1 MKIKLLIIAL
11 FTVLFC
17 ATLQAQ
23 PADEIIRKNL
33 INLSIPNE
41 NIKTFAFDLTIS
53 TSGRSYV
60 SQIRYDNGNMAFN
73 CFDADKTPLLV
84 ARNGNVLYNDALNS
98 RVCLLR
104 KNIVIAKVVCEDNQM
119 QANINFHQ
127 PNDEEKENTIKVD
140 FLALAEQALSNM
152 RTSKENGIITIFGES
167 AQKSIITSVIKPGD
181 FFPLKKFSIS
191 SDDFTVSFDNI
202 RVNDEVDKNNFI
214 YPEKEIS
221 RSNIQL
227 ADLTEEI
234 NGLFSFGMLQQ
245 VIYSIMARS
254 AFEDKEMQEKL
265 EEILN
270 LKGKLDWSKIKASD
284 VMKSARLRNLFKA
297 F

>member
-23 PADEIIRKNL
+23 PADEILRKNL
-33 INLSIPNE
+33 TNLSIPNE
-41 NIKTFAFDLTIS
+41 HIKTFAVDLTIS
-53 TSGRSYV
+53 SSGSNYV

-84 ARNGNVLYNDALNS
+84 IRNENVLFNDALNS
-98 RVCLLR
+98 RVCILK
-104 KNIVIAKVVCEDNQM
+104 KNIVIAKAVCEGEQM
-119 QANINFHQ
+119 QAYVNFHQ
-127 PNDEEKENTIKVD
+127 PNDEEKENAIKID
-140 FLALAEQALSNM
+140 FLNFAEQALSNM
-152 RTSKENGIITIFGES
+152 RTSKKNGIITISGES
-167 AQKSIITSVIKPGD
+167 AQKSIVTSVIKPND
-181 FFPLKKFSIS
+181 FFPLKKFSLS
-191 SDDFTVSFDNI
+191 SDDFVISFDNI
-202 RVNDEVDKNNFI
+202 RVNEEIDKNCFI
-214 YPEKEIS
+214 YPEKELA
-221 RSNIQL
+221 RSNIRL
-227 ADLTEEI
+227 DDLTEEG
-234 NGLFSFGMLQQ
+234 NSLFGFGMLQQ
-245 VIYSIMARS
+245 VMYSIMARS

-284 VMKSARLRNLFKA
+284 VMKSARLRNLFKP

>member
-84 ARNGNVLYNDALNS
+84 TRNGNVLYNDALNS

-104 KNIVIAKVVCEDNQM
+104 KNIVIAKVVYEDNQM

-127 PNDEEKENTIKVD
+127 PNDEEKENTIKLD

-152 RTSKENGIITIFGES
+152 RTSKGNGIITIFGES
-167 AQKSIITSVIKPGD
+167 AQKSIVTSVIKPGD
-181 FFPLKKFSIS
+181 FFPLKKFSI
-191 SDDFTVSFDNI
+191 
-202 RVNDEVDKNNFI
+202 
-214 YPEKEIS
+214 
-221 RSNIQL
+221 
-227 ADLTEEI
+227 
-234 NGLFSFGMLQQ
+234 
-245 VIYSIMARS
+245 
-254 AFEDKEMQEKL
+254 
-265 EEILN
+265 
-270 LKGKLDWSKIKASD
+270 
-284 VMKSARLRNLFKA
+284 
-297 F
+297 